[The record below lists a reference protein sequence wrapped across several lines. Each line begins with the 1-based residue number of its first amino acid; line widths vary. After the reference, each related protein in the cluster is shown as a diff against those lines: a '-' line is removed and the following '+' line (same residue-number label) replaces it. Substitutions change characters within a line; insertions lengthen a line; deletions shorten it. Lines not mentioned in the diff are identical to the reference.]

1 MLTIINEHLF
11 KNGSDR
17 IDVPLK
23 SLIAA
28 SNEIPEENQGLEA
41 LYDRFIVRMLV
52 PPIQNNATFNQLL
65 NSKPSAEKLYLD
77 QDLII
82 SNHEM
87 QQWRQQIQ
95 EVQLSEETLEAIQQI
110 RQRLNQAEQEK
121 KKKRLKQRKAR
132 QKLLPLK
139 KTQKKRKKKL
149 HLSMYL
155 TAVGNEPQCY

>member
-1 MLTIINEHLF
+1 MADWRLFTHRGFCFLDEIWKSSPAILNNLLTIINEHLF

-65 NSKPSAEKLYLD
+65 NSKPSAENC
-77 QDLII
+77 I
-82 SNHEM
+82 SIKI
-87 QQWRQQIQ
+87 W
-95 EVQLSEETLEAIQQI
+95 LLAITKCS
-110 RQRLNQAEQEK
+110 NGGSKFK
-121 KKKRLKQRKAR
+121 KCNSAKKPLRRFNKFASGWTKQS
-132 QKLLPLK
+132 
-139 KTQKKRKKKL
+139 KRKRK
-149 HLSMYL
+149 S
-155 TAVGNEPQCY
+155 V